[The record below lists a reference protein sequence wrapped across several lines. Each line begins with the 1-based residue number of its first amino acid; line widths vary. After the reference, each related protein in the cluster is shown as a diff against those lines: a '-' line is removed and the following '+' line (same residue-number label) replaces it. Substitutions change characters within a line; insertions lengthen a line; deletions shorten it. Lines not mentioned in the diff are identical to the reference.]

1 MMIRTLKQVAQN
13 RELRMIPLKMTLQ
26 AHDILLFISLL
37 KIEDKASG
45 WVIAMAD
52 VGI

>member
-1 MMIRTLKQVAQN
+1 VIRAFKQVAQN
-13 RELRMIPLKMTLQ
+13 RELRKVPLQITLNGLP
-26 AHDILLFISLL
+26 IFLFISLL
-37 KIEDKASG
+37 KIEEKASG